1 MKFCWLSQNNS
12 SNLIVF
18 FAGWSFDETP
28 FKTLKCD
35 GFDVLFVYDYNEISE
50 LEILKNISEKYEH
63 KILICWSMGVF
74 VAASLR
80 KYFENFDKKFAI
92 NGTVT
97 PVDNEFGIP
106 VKMFELTLKHASVGL
121 GGKFY
126 KNVYKTEE
134 ELEKYSQNPV
144 KRTIE
149 DRVSELEN
157 LYEFIKSHE
166 VNGENFYDF
175 AVVSEFDKII
185 PPKNQI
191 ASHTKFDV
199 PIKTIECGHSPFFG
213 FSEWREIVELC
224 R

>member
-28 FKTLKCD
+28 FKTLKSD

-63 KILICWSMGVF
+63 KTLICWSMGVF

-80 KYFENFDKKFAI
+80 KYFEKFDKKFAI

-157 LYEFIKSHE
+157 LYDFIKSHE

-199 PIKTIECGHSPFFG
+199 PIKTIECGHSPFFE

>member
-1 MKFCWLSQNNS
+1 M
-12 SNLIVF
+12 
-18 FAGWSFDETP
+18 
-28 FKTLKCD
+28 
-35 GFDVLFVYDYNEISE
+35 
-50 LEILKNISEKYEH
+50 
-63 KILICWSMGVF
+63 
-74 VAASLR
+74 
-80 KYFENFDKKFAI
+80 
-92 NGTVT
+92 
-97 PVDNEFGIP
+97 
-106 VKMFELTLKHASVGL
+106 
-121 GGKFY
+121 
-126 KNVYKTEE
+126 
-134 ELEKYSQNPV
+134 EKYSQNPV

-166 VNGENFYDF
+166 VNGEKFYDF

-191 ASHTKFDV
+191 ASHTKFNV